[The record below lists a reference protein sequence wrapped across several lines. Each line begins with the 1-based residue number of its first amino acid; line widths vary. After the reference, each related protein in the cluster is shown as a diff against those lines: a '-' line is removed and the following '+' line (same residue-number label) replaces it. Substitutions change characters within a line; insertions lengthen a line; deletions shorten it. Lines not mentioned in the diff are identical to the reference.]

1 MGVLVRCGPGY
12 QDLLVPPCGERKVDF
27 GLLSLRPGPAERS
40 WMGAT
45 PLAPHMLSLWQDWLP
60 GNPLVLPVSR
70 VREANSELV
79 GVRLASARTHRIMLE
94 EGPKGTHR
102 TAC

>member
-45 PLAPHMLSLWQDWLP
+45 PLAPHMLSLWQT
-60 GNPLVLPVSR
+60 G
-70 VREANSELV
+70 
-79 GVRLASARTHRIMLE
+79 RLAPWQSFGAARVPR
-94 EGPKGTHR
+94 EGKPMASWRASGLQVHGPIG
-102 TAC
+102 